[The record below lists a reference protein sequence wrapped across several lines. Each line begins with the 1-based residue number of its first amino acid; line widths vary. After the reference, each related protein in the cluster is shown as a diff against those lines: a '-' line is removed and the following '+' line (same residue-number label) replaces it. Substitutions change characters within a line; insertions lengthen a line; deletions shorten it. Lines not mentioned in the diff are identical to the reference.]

1 MFYTDKA
8 VNARQCPSMPVN
20 ATTSFGKV
28 TGAIDTGPD
37 ECSPPPAVRLEDA
50 TPLSRMDDL
59 PLDRVFYI
67 VLEWS
72 QQTDTPHL
80 SGSLAGWDQ
89 LFAVVQTQ
97 GAHLP
102 LPSLRV

>member
-8 VNARQCPSMPVN
+8 VNARQFPSIPVN

-28 TGAIDTGPD
+28 TRGNSSGPD

-50 TPLSRMDDL
+50 TPLSRVDDL

-72 QQTDTPHL
+72 
-80 SGSLAGWDQ
+80 
-89 LFAVVQTQ
+89 
-97 GAHLP
+97 
-102 LPSLRV
+102 